1 MFSGGVSAQLHA
13 LNEQSRKYFV
23 RAVALSGTT
32 SVSFAN
38 YKKNNQLDLMYDT
51 FREELG
57 NARDPVT
64 LLQFMKTAPADLLVQ
79 KTPAVDTSYLLVRPY
94 WSTVIEG
101 E

>member
-1 MFSGGVSAQLHA
+1 M
-13 LNEQSRKYFV
+13 
-23 RAVALSGTT
+23 SGTT
-32 SVSFAN
+32 SVNFAN
-38 YKKNNQLDLMYDT
+38 YEKNNQLDLMYDT

-64 LLQFMKTAPADLLVQ
+64 LLQFMKTVPADLLVQ

-101 E
+101 K

>member
-1 MFSGGVSAQLHA
+1 
-13 LNEQSRKYFV
+13 
-23 RAVALSGTT
+23 
-32 SVSFAN
+32 
-38 YKKNNQLDLMYDT
+38 MYDT

-57 NARDPVT
+57 NIRDPVS

-101 E
+101 EWTFLSFLFQNSEAKSILFAKQMCGKLQDHS